1 MKLFSY
7 YLCRKQSF
15 DPMITIKRHIPN
27 FVTSLG
33 LLSGCISIVYS
44 TSGNLRLA
52 GIFILIAALFDFFD
66 GWTARMLNSISEFG
80 IQLDSLADVISFG
93 VAPSF
98 IMYKLML
105 FSLVESS
112 PASDFNIVEP
122 GLAQTL
128 VLSSSFLIAVFS
140 ALRLARFN
148 TDATQA
154 ESFRGLPTPAAALLI
169 AGIGFV
175 VADDKRNLPL
185 EPVFL
190 KTWFLI
196 ILILL
201 VCWLM
206 VSGIRMFSLKFKHY
220 GIKENALR
228 YLFLVIS
235 VILIILFRLP
245 GIVPVI
251 VLYILLSLIV
261 PLISRKNH

>member
-1 MKLFSY
+1 
-7 YLCRKQSF
+7 
-15 DPMITIKRHIPN
+15 MITIKRHIPN

-33 LLSGCISIVYS
+33 LLSGCISIVYA
-44 TSGNLRLA
+44 TSGNLKLA
-52 GIFILIAALFDFFD
+52 GIFILIAALFDFMD
-66 GWTARMLNSISEFG
+66 GWTARLLNSISDFG

-98 IMYKLML
+98 ILYKLML

-112 PASDFNIVEP
+112 PDSNFNIVEP
-122 GLAQTL
+122 GLAQTM
-128 VLSSSFLIAVFS
+128 VLSSSFLIAVFA

-148 TDATQA
+148 TDITQK

-169 AGIGFV
+169 AGIGFMV
-175 VADDKRNLPL
+175 TDDRRNLPL

-190 KTWFLI
+190 KTWFLL

-206 VSGIRMFSLKFKHY
+206 VSGIRMFSMKFKHY

-235 VILIILFRLP
+235 ILLIFIFRLP
-245 GIVPVI
+245 GLVPI
-251 VLYILLSLIV
+251 ILLYILLSLIN
-261 PLISRKNH
+261 PAKIQDQKSRV